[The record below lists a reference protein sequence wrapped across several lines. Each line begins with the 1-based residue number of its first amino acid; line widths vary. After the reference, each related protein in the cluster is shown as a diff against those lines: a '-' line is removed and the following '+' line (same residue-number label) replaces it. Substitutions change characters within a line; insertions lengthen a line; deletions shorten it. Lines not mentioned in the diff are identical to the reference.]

1 MEIAKP
7 LNDAPSQANPT
18 AELPAQA
25 SPVVPIT
32 GATETATKAMIAAVF
47 DAIAASAAEGD
58 DVAIP
63 GFGKFTVKSRPERQ
77 GRNPAT
83 GEAMTIKASRKVS
96 FAAAKGLKDRL

>member
-1 MEIAKP
+1 M
-7 LNDAPSQANPT
+7 NMS
-18 AELPAQA
+18 ELTKSVA
-25 SPVVPIT
+25 SST

-63 GFGKFTVKSRPERQ
+63 GFGKFKSRPERQ

>member
-1 MEIAKP
+1 M
-7 LNDAPSQANPT
+7 NMS
-18 AELPAQA
+18 ELTKSVA
-25 SPVVPIT
+25 SST

-83 GEAMTIKASRKVS
+83 GEAMTIRRATSPARGWRGQPMCCWRLSRYCWC
-96 FAAAKGLKDRL
+96 

>member
-1 MEIAKP
+1 M
-7 LNDAPSQANPT
+7 NMS
-18 AELPAQA
+18 ELTKSVA
-25 SPVVPIT
+25 SST

-96 FAAAKGLKDRL
+96 FAAAKGLKCQPARKVDPLSACNIDPS

>member
-1 MEIAKP
+1 M
-7 LNDAPSQANPT
+7 NMS
-18 AELPAQA
+18 ELTKSVA
-25 SPVVPIT
+25 SST

-47 DAIAASAAEGD
+47 DAIAASAAKGD

-63 GFGKFTVKSRPERQ
+63 GFGKFTVKSRPERE